1 MKLLLFDT
9 LESRFSIEDATTSGA
24 LGLDQDPFTG
34 GEPVV
39 VACNCHRDG
48 DVAVVEGVA
57 TVTLAQSCARCLEDM
72 ASELSARFTL
82 VVRRL
87 NAGEHQPE
95 ASEEDELLERD
106 DDVRFLSHDEH
117 TVDITEIVHDALLLA
132 VTEKPLCSADCQG
145 ICPQCGVNR
154 NDTTC
159 VCTTDRSDSRWGDLK
174 GLFEG
179 ED

>member
-9 LESRFSIEDATTSGA
+9 LESRFRIEEATTSGA
-24 LGLDQDPFTG
+24 LGLEHDPFAG
-34 GEPVV
+34 DEQVNVV
-39 VACNCHRDG
+39 CNCHRDG
-48 DVAVVEGVA
+48 DVAVVECVA
-57 TVTLAQSCARCLEDM
+57 TVSLAQSCSRCLKDM
-72 ASELSARFTL
+72 ASELSTPFTI

-106 DDVRFLSHDEH
+106 DDVRFLSHDES
-117 TVDITEIVHDALLLA
+117 TVDITEVVHDALLLA
-132 VTEKPLCSADCQG
+132 VTEKPLCSADCRG
-145 ICPQCGVNR
+145 ICPQCGVNL
-154 NDTTC
+154 NESTC
-159 VCTTDRSDSRWGDLK
+159 ECTTDRTDSRWGDLK